1 MALKYENLEV
11 QKDELIEKKEEVKQ
25 EIKDLEQ
32 EPRSKF
38 DKRIDELLNMLNK
51 LDGKI
56 KSIETLLNS
65 ESPVEYNPIDELN
78 K

>member
-1 MALKYENLEV
+1 MALKDENLQE
-11 QKDELIEKKEEVKQ
+11 QKDELIVKKEEVKQ

-38 DKRIDELLNMLNK
+38 DKRIDELFNMLNK